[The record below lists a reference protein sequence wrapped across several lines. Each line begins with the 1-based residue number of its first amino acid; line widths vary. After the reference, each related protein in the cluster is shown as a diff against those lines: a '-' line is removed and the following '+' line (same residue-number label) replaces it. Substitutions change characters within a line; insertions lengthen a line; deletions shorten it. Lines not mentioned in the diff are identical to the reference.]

1 MGLSLFVVLFI
12 FIIVA
17 SFRAELIAVEFK
29 KTRDV
34 STTCTMVNYD
44 VLTEMLS
51 SKNEMMVVHM
61 FDKENLYFT
70 HEILKFDSQLMKIF
84 MLTYFNTFPC
94 TVLKSSKHVEVNI
107 EKLKD
112 EFVQKFTFKSSW
124 VTLRIPYLSLLVDV
138 VFDKNSNDAMN
149 NFYITAF
156 YISAFLSI
164 VSLFVIYCII
174 IPLSLVFW
182 LVDLLKYVCY
192 RLKRPTQPPQ
202 IQHEQIQIQL
212 QQEQQQKKTR

>member
-1 MGLSLFVVLFI
+1 MGLSLFVVLIIYFI
-12 FIIVA
+12 VE

-34 STTCTMVNYD
+34 ITTCTMVNYD

-94 TVLKSSKHVEVNI
+94 TVLKSSK
-107 EKLKD
+107 
-112 EFVQKFTFKSSW
+112 S
-124 VTLRIPYLSLLVDV
+124 LR
-138 VFDKNSNDAMN
+138 
-149 NFYITAF
+149 
-156 YISAFLSI
+156 
-164 VSLFVIYCII
+164 
-174 IPLSLVFW
+174 
-182 LVDLLKYVCY
+182 
-192 RLKRPTQPPQ
+192 
-202 IQHEQIQIQL
+202 
-212 QQEQQQKKTR
+212 

>member
-1 MGLSLFVVLFI
+1 M
-12 FIIVA
+12 
-17 SFRAELIAVEFK
+17 
-29 KTRDV
+29 
-34 STTCTMVNYD
+34 
-44 VLTEMLS
+44 
-51 SKNEMMVVHM
+51 
-61 FDKENLYFT
+61 
-70 HEILKFDSQLMKIF
+70 
-84 MLTYFNTFPC
+84 
-94 TVLKSSKHVEVNI
+94 NI

-182 LVDLLKYVCY
+182 VADLIKYVYY
-192 RLKRPTQPPQ
+192 RLTRTRQPPQ

-212 QQEQQQKKTR
+212 QQEQKKQDKK